1 MEQDA
6 GIISTLDIQSPPLKP
21 PLITTPGCLNTQI
34 KEIALSGIVQN
45 FDMPNILVTKLC
57 EYNGVRIFAIRSS
70 ATPYFVSF
78 ATPFLCL
85 LPRHI

>member
-45 FDMPNILVTKLC
+45 FDMPNILVTKQF
-57 EYNGVRIFAIRSS
+57 EYNIEYYIFHLV
-70 ATPYFVSF
+70 F
-78 ATPFLCL
+78 CL
-85 LPRHI
+85 VDIHGPIHWCPQPVTEL